1 MQTYTMR
8 TIQALILLFIFGLL
22 CVLFINYIK
31 PLLIVE
37 GLESCNIANDDLAY
51 KNAASIAQ
59 QQTEIND
66 FKKQIESKLQSMET
80 EVTAFNLNAV
90 KNKNNIALNSTA
102 IKSSVGNIQ
111 KQAKAKEAALDKLSG
126 SF

>member
-1 MQTYTMR
+1 MQTYTMQTMR
-8 TIQALILLFIFGLL
+8 IIQALILLFIFGLL

-66 FKKQIESKLQSMET
+66 FKKQKQYSAK
-80 EVTAFNLNAV
+80 FN
-90 KNKNNIALNSTA
+90 
-102 IKSSVGNIQ
+102 GY
-111 KQAKAKEAALDKLSG
+111 
-126 SF
+126 